1 MYLFLHLHSIWKCFE
16 IQNFC
21 HSQDLEFSFFFLKN
35 FSKSSIFLYVIF
47 LFFYIYS
54 KNIHTYIRI
63 IIYLACVY
71 RNLFQR
77 PFHHP
82 FSKGSNSLKDI
93 FKETKKKNN
102 TFYFRNLK
110 RVKKQNEKERKKKK
124 KKFFIS
130 TKIEK
135 RFFFFSFTK
144 PSMRFILLN
153 DWLILFIL
161 FAMLDGPAVVRVN
174 IFVRSI
180 SKIDDV
186 TMVS

>member
-1 MYLFLHLHSIWKCFE
+1 MNIFIWEKYSWHIFLKKLKFLEFLKSKYTFIFAFTHIQFE
-16 IQNFC
+16 SVSKFRISVILKIFQ
-21 HSQDLEFSFFFLKN
+21 EFSFFFLKIFQN
-35 FSKSSIFLYVIF
+35 HRFFFTSSFF
-47 LFFYIYS
+47 FFYIYS

-124 KKFFIS
+124 KKLYSLFQQKS
-130 TKIEK
+130 
-135 RFFFFSFTK
+135 RSVSFFSHLQNPRCVSYYST
-144 PSMRFILLN
+144 
-153 DWLILFIL
+153 
-161 FAMLDGPAVVRVN
+161 
-174 IFVRSI
+174 
-180 SKIDDV
+180 ID
-186 TMVS
+186 